1 MVFRDDYLPTGGS
14 DDNRGD
20 GTELT
25 AERNK
30 GVCVCV
36 CVCVVFAD
44 VAKGNYPS
52 SQDGRYVTIRV
63 YCTVLL
69 LLLLLHTNN
78 IVLRDVVV
86 VRVTT
91 AEENY

>member
-1 MVFRDDYLPTGGS
+1 M
-14 DDNRGD
+14 
-20 GTELT
+20 
-25 AERNK
+25 
-30 GVCVCV
+30 
-36 CVCVVFAD
+36 CVVFAD

-63 YCTVLL
+63 YCTDYSVIIIIIT
-69 LLLLLHTNN
+69 HNN

-91 AEENY
+91 TEENNY